1 MYQPL
6 LYVWKNR
13 RQPKTVCIFGR
24 FACHN
29 FTCTHLR
36 GPDLNWVSKMSH
48 WLHENGV
55 YIIVRCAIHPHSV
68 FCDLQRLVFFF
79 FLLFFHFRFVRHFIP
94 LSSLKTLCVS
104 REIKSFCYVQ
114 DLRLNYFEKVG
125 LIDNFDQTS
134 AQTIITCLFYR
145 FHASK
150 WRFTTFLNSSLMIT
164 VLASLIDLI
173 IYTLSTQFKTGSRAG
188 PNKAGLEHRA
198 RALKNRPIRKGVS

>member
-1 MYQPL
+1 MSRHGSNFCRRRMSLYITWLTRWKGKTVDKCFPLCFWSSKWNQRRFFQKYEALRMHWYPAYQPL

-13 RQPKTVCIFGR
+13 RQPKTFCIFGR

-114 DLRLNYFEKVG
+114 DLRLKFFKR
-125 LIDNFDQTS
+125 FD
-134 AQTIITCLFYR
+134 
-145 FHASK
+145 
-150 WRFTTFLNSSLMIT
+150 
-164 VLASLIDLI
+164 
-173 IYTLSTQFKTGSRAG
+173 LSTIS
-188 PNKAGLEHRA
+188 
-198 RALKNRPIRKGVS
+198 IRQVPRQ